1 MSQLA
6 VVVVR
11 ASVNANPHCPA
22 RDRHTF
28 VSTGPQAKPF
38 QRRDDTHACTRFL
51 VTTDQSVRHQGAILA
66 AHSGRSQQPK
76 YRGTAV
82 VLSALRTRNSYAV
95 QFFEGSAGVHGSLT
109 GGSNRGL
116 PRAAESNSIRGNA
129 RRLLRALSIEFDFCT
144 VAPGGTQYAHA
155 HPCLFSTRG
164 SGPLQHRQICS
175 RVKHDERPAQD
186 EVVQNMRMSGVHCGA
201 NRRHRRVFL
210 LGPGMRR

>member
-38 QRRDDTHACTRFL
+38 QRRDDMHACTRFL

-76 YRGTAV
+76 YHGTAV
-82 VLSALRTRNSYAV
+82 VLSALRTRNSHAV
-95 QFFEGSAGVHGSLT
+95 QFFEGSTDVHGSLT

-129 RRLLRALSIEFDFCT
+129 RRLLRALSSIFALRHLAARNT
-144 VAPGGTQYAHA
+144 HA
-155 HPCLFSTRG
+155 HTRG
-164 SGPLQHRQICS
+164 YFL
-175 RVKHDERPAQD
+175 RV
-186 EVVQNMRMSGVHCGA
+186 
-201 NRRHRRVFL
+201 
-210 LGPGMRR
+210 GPGHLFNIRSVHSTTCQAR